1 MKVKN
6 KYKRM
11 SANEIWNVVIAY
23 IDKNK
28 QFLSST
34 GTVKYNAIATFDFI
48 EYKGGKNGSVRAM
61 NGESISRNQFISIFR
76 QIHDMECINTKN
88 VKPYIDRKQSP
99 FVGLLKSAGIIE

>member
-1 MKVKN
+1 
-6 KYKRM
+6 M

-61 NGESISRNQFISIFR
+61 NGESISRNQFISILDKSM
-76 QIHDMECINTKN
+76 IWN
-88 VKPYIDRKQSP
+88 VSI
-99 FVGLLKSAGIIE
+99 LKMSSHTLIEGKAHLSAY

>member
-34 GTVKYNAIATFDFI
+34 GTVKYNAIATFDCI
-48 EYKGGKNGSVRAM
+48 EY
-61 NGESISRNQFISIFR
+61 
-76 QIHDMECINTKN
+76 
-88 VKPYIDRKQSP
+88 
-99 FVGLLKSAGIIE
+99 

>member
-76 QIHDMECINTKN
+76 QIHDMECI
-88 VKPYIDRKQSP
+88 VKPYIDRRQSP

>member
-48 EYKGGKNGSVRAM
+48 EYKGGKTGAL
-61 NGESISRNQFISIFR
+61 
-76 QIHDMECINTKN
+76 
-88 VKPYIDRKQSP
+88 
-99 FVGLLKSAGIIE
+99 GL

>member
-1 MKVKN
+1 
-6 KYKRM
+6 M

-48 EYKGGKNGSVRAM
+48 EYKGGMVNLSVGINLYPYLDKSM
-61 NGESISRNQFISIFR
+61 IWNVSI
-76 QIHDMECINTKN
+76 
-88 VKPYIDRKQSP
+88 
-99 FVGLLKSAGIIE
+99 LKMSSHTLIEGKAHLSAY